1 MYSDKENILQLV
13 ALMRAHRV
21 KNVVV
26 CPGSRNAPIVQT
38 LTSCSDFRCH
48 SAIDE
53 RSAGF
58 FALGIAQ
65 KTGFPAAVCCTSGT
79 ALLNLHSA
87 VAEAFYQ
94 KIPLLVISA
103 DRPAAW
109 IGQMDGQTL
118 PQPGVFGSLVKKS
131 VTLPEP
137 SDEEGKWYCN
147 RLINEALLE
156 LERRNCGPVH
166 INVPI
171 SEPLFQYT
179 RKKLPSVRVIKR
191 CGTLDMKM
199 LFFPYIE
206 KEVKVM
212 LVIGQQ
218 KLAYVDR
225 FVLEMLAK
233 KGIVVLAE
241 HLANEQ
247 YEGIITNFDEVMYAH
262 SDDENLAPDLVIT
275 VGGHIVSKRLKQF
288 LRKVHP
294 AEHWHVSADG
304 EIADTFRCLTAVI
317 EAYTDE
323 FFMPCHGGDKL
334 PESRKD
340 FLQYWNETSNK
351 VKEQADRFTK
361 FGFSDLGV
369 MKAFLAKMPGWSVLH
384 LANSSAVRNAQL
396 FDLPQNTIVCCNRG
410 TSGIDGSLST
420 AIGFAAGLDE
430 EDEDENERL
439 NFLVIGDL
447 SFFYDMNGLWNP
459 HVSPFMRILLINNNG
474 GEIFRL
480 LPGLKDAKDSL
491 MYVSGVHQ
499 TNAEGIAS
507 SLGVTYLK
515 ARSNEEL
522 EESFKEFLSEKR
534 CPMLLEVATDREV
547 SAEVFRAYY
556 HNLKNK

>member
-1 MYSDKENILQLV
+1 MYSDKDNILQLV
-13 ALMRAHRV
+13 ALIRAHRI

-26 CPGSRNAPIVQT
+26 CPGSRNAPIVHT
-38 LTSCSDFRCH
+38 LVSCPDFQCH
-48 SAIDE
+48 SVTDE

-58 FALGIAQ
+58 FALGLAQ
-65 KTGFPAAVCCTSGT
+65 KSGFPAAVCCTSGT

-103 DRPAAW
+103 DRPAGW

-118 PQPGVFGSLVKKS
+118 PQPGVFGSLVRKS

-137 SDEEGKWYCN
+137 SDEEEKWYCN

-156 LERRNCGPVH
+156 MEHRGCGPVH
-166 INVPI
+166 INVPV

-179 RKKLPSVRVIKR
+179 VQELPEVREIQRYSVSRIR
-191 CGTLDMKM
+191 Q
-199 LFFPYIE
+199 LFRRYRNTE
-206 KEVKVM
+206 QKVM

-218 KLAYVDR
+218 EVAFVDDDVLDGLA
-225 FVLEMLAK
+225 EK
-233 KGIVVLAE
+233 NIVVLAE

-247 YEGIITNFDEVMYAH
+247 YDGIITNFDEILYARP
-262 SDDENLAPDLVIT
+262 DDADLAPDLVIT

-294 AEHWHVSADG
+294 AQHWHVSPDG
-304 EIADTFRCLTAVI
+304 EVADTFRCLTAVI

-323 FFMPCHGGDKL
+323 IFMACRDGVEL
-334 PESRKD
+334 PGSCKEFRE
-340 FLQYWNETSNK
+340 YWNKSSAE
-351 VKEQADRFTK
+351 VKEKAKKFTK
-361 FGFSDLGV
+361 FAFSDLGV
-369 MKAFLAKMPGWSVLH
+369 MKAFLKKMPAWSVLH

-396 FDLPQNTIVCCNRG
+396 FPLPENTRVCCNRG

-420 AIGFAAGLDE
+420 AVGFAAGMDDE
-430 EDEDENERL
+430 EEEENRRL

-447 SFFYDMNGLWNP
+447 SFFYDMSGLWNSYVNP
-459 HVSPFMRILLINNNG
+459 YLRILLINNGG
-474 GEIFRL
+474 GELFRL

-491 MYVSGVHQ
+491 MYVAGTHQ

-522 EESFKEFLSEKR
+522 KEALVQFTSKKSL
-534 CPMLLEVATDREV
+534 PMLLEVMTDKEA
-547 SAEVFRAYY
+547 SADVFRAYY
-556 HNLKNK
+556 HNLKNE

>member
-13 ALMRAHRV
+13 ALMNAHRV
-21 KNVVV
+21 KNVVL
-26 CPGSRNAPIVQT
+26 CPGSRNAPIVHT
-38 LTSCSDFRCH
+38 LTSCPDFNCY
-48 SAIDE
+48 SVVDE

-58 FALGIAQ
+58 FALGIAR
-65 KTGFPAAVCCTSGT
+65 KTGFPTAVCCTSGT

-137 SDEEGKWYCN
+137 SDEEEKWYCN
-147 RLINEALLE
+147 RIINEALLE
-156 LERRNCGPVH
+156 LEYRGCGPVH

-179 RKKLPSVRVIKR
+179 SEELPAARVIQR
-191 CGTLDMKM
+191 YGTTGMRL
-199 LFFPYIE
+199 LFSRYQG
-206 KEVKVM
+206 VDAKVM
-212 LVIGQQ
+212 LIIGQQ
-218 KLAYVDR
+218 KLDYVDR
-225 FVLEMLAK
+225 FTLEMLAK

-247 YEGIITNFDEVMYAH
+247 HESVITNFDEVLYAQP
-262 SDDENLAPDLVIT
+262 DDENLAPDLVIT

-288 LRKVHP
+288 LRKMHP
-294 AEHWHVSADG
+294 ADHWHVSIDG
-304 EIADTFRCLTAVI
+304 EVADTFRCLTAVI

-340 FLQYWNETSNK
+340 FLQYWSETSNK
-351 VKEQADRFTK
+351 VKEQAARFDG

-369 MKAFLAKMPGWSVLH
+369 MKAFLAKLPAWSVLH

-396 FDLPQNTIVCCNRG
+396 FSLPQNTLVCCNRG

-420 AIGFAAGLDE
+420 AVGFVAGWDE
-430 EDEDENERL
+430 EDEDENERF

-459 HVSPFMRILLINNNG
+459 HVSPFLRILLINNNG

-499 TNAEGIAS
+499 ANAEGIAS
-507 SLGVTYLK
+507 SLGITYLK

-534 CPMLLEVATDREV
+534 SPMLLEVMTDREI